1 MRTYFHCAPL
11 CCALTSCTFK
21 LVINVTDLISQK
33 ISFCIPI
40 SHFKLSISLTNFL
53 FVTLF
58 FIHFQKSGRLG
69 SVLRNKL

>member
-11 CCALTSCTFK
+11 CYALISCTFK
-21 LVINVTDLISQK
+21 LVINVTDLISK
-33 ISFCIPI
+33 KLSLFIPI
-40 SHFKLSISLTNFL
+40 YHFKLSISLTNFF

-69 SVLRNKL
+69 SVLRNNL